1 VRASPASYRG
11 FVLVTTLLVMTLL
24 TILLTAAF
32 VMISAEFRTTGSAYE
47 TGRSLNLAQ
56 AGLQSYFAL
65 AHDLSSGRDSTNY
78 TFPGGYA
85 RVVAQRLR
93 DSTAAVRPLWIVYST
108 GVDTTRSL
116 ITAGG
121 VQRFVGQLAY
131 HTRGTLPSRAAMVA
145 ANGVQMLAIPTSPNP
160 ITGVNL
166 GFTLSGCT
174 IPAADDTTGLTTPG
188 GAYNGSGGASVV
200 NGIEYLANATAVIDS
215 TRIDWSRLLGGE
227 FTPDY
232 VGTFPAAG
240 NSTYQTHYFTA
251 DVTIPTG
258 QRRGLLVTTG
268 DVTLVSGSH
277 WDGVIVAGG
286 KLDANVNANYSVHGM
301 VITGL
306 NISQG
311 QSVLPNQ
318 VRRGTGR
325 TIQWDWCYARSA
337 INSLGFL
344 TPIRGTYTDTWDTY

>member
-1 VRASPASYRG
+1 VRPSSTADRG

-24 TILLTAAF
+24 TVLLTAAF
-32 VMISAEFRTTGSAYE
+32 VMISAESRTTGSAYE
-47 TGRSLNLAQ
+47 TSRALNLAQ
-56 AGLQSYFAL
+56 AGLQGYFATAHNL
-65 AHDLSSGRDSTNY
+65 ASGRDSTDY

-85 RVVAQRLR
+85 RIVAQRLR
-93 DSTAAVRPLWIVYST
+93 DSTAAIRPLWVVYST

-116 ITAGG
+116 TTAGG
-121 VQRFVGQLAY
+121 AQRVVAQLAY
-131 HTRGTLPSRAAMVA
+131 HDRGTLPSRAAMVA
-145 ANGVQMLAIPTSPNP
+145 ANDVNMTANGTNP
-160 ITGVNL
+160 ISGVNL
-166 GFTLSGCT
+166 GFTITGCT
-174 IPAADDTTGLTTPG
+174 IPAADDTTGLTTPSGAYGGTG
-188 GAYNGSGGASVV
+188 GADVG
-200 NGIEYLANATAVIDS
+200 NGIEYLANPTAVMDS
-215 TRIDWSRLLGGE
+215 THIDWARLLGGE

-251 DVTIPTG
+251 DVTIPSG
-258 QRRGLLVTTG
+258 QRRGVLVTTG

-277 WDGVIVAGG
+277 WDGIIVAGG
-286 KLDANVNANYSVHGM
+286 RLDGNVNSNYALHGM

-311 QSVLPNQ
+311 ENVQANQ

-325 TIQWDWCYARSA
+325 TIKWDWCYARSA